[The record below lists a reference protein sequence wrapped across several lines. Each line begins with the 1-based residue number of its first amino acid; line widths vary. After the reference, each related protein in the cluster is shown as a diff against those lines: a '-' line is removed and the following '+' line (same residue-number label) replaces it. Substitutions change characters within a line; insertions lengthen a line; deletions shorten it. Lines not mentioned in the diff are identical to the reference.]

1 MLAEKEERER
11 QRQYEIDRE
20 HYEKERS
27 ERTHIQHLE
36 IAKLEMEKE
45 QLKAEHPEGTASVGN
60 RLVGS
65 SVPKLPAFDDK
76 RDDMDAYL
84 HRYEQYAIGNNWPK
98 ERWASHLSTLLK
110 GAALQVCY
118 RLPSDEAIMMY

>member
-1 MLAEKEERER
+1 M
-11 QRQYEIDRE
+11 
-20 HYEKERS
+20 
-27 ERTHIQHLE
+27 E
-36 IAKLEMEKE
+36 IARLEMEKE

-84 HRYEQYAIGNNWPK
+84 HRYEQYAIGNNWPR
-98 ERWASHLSTLLK
+98 ERWAK
-110 GAALQVCY
+110 GHVQATGHWQFQLWGAFQ
-118 RLPSDEAIMMY
+118 

>member
-1 MLAEKEERER
+1 MRSRRSQCPLGLTCLAV
-11 QRQYEIDRE
+11 IIWE
-20 HYEKERS
+20 H
-27 ERTHIQHLE
+27 T
-36 IAKLEMEKE
+36 
-45 QLKAEHPEGTASVGN
+45 GTASVGN

-98 ERWASHLSTLLK
+98 ER
-110 GAALQVCY
+110 
-118 RLPSDEAIMMY
+118 